1 MDKKNSHRL
10 CHCRSD
16 RLFSDTAWTVQ
27 TFVAILIM
35 TVDEYG
41 VERTNECG
49 RVHGAQDFLLAWDC
63 GVHSGLASFWSTNPG
78 LLYSAEER
86 N

>member
-1 MDKKNSHRL
+1 ML
-10 CHCRSD
+10 SD
-16 RLFSDTAWTVQ
+16 IAWTFQ
-27 TFVAILIM
+27 TFVAFLIT

-49 RVHGAQDFLLAWDC
+49 NVHGAQDFLLPWDC
-63 GVHSGLASFWSTNPG
+63 GVHSRLASVGSTNPG
-78 LLYSAEER
+78 FLYSAEER